1 MDKAVIWDTLSVD
14 ARTHLV
20 DIQVFGQIDST
31 NLESLRQVKS
41 GKGGTRLIVA
51 EAQSDGR
58 GRLGRSW
65 MSPAGGGIYLSLIRS
80 FGKDN
85 KPIQSLSLVSAI
97 SVLKVVEA
105 LGGNS
110 LQLKWPNDL
119 LFQGQKLAGVLLELH
134 VGIAAN
140 DLVFGIGL
148 NLSLS
153 DEDKSFIDRPI
164 TDLRSILG
172 QRPDDSIVVAKIV
185 NVLIENILIFENQ
198 GFRPFSEIWN
208 SYDCHINQ
216 DIVIQ
221 VGNTRKVGKSLGVDE
236 TGGLVLQMEDHREL
250 VTGGE
255 IFSSLGK
262 I

>member
-1 MDKAVIWDTLSVD
+1 MIWDTLSVD

-41 GKGGTRLIVA
+41 GKRGTRLIVA

-134 VGIAAN
+134 VGTAAN
-140 DLVFGIGL
+140 NLVFGIGL

-153 DEDKSFIDRPI
+153 DEEKSFIDRPI
-164 TDLRSILG
+164 TDLR
-172 QRPDDSIVVAKIV
+172 
-185 NVLIENILIFENQ
+185 
-198 GFRPFSEIWN
+198 
-208 SYDCHINQ
+208 
-216 DIVIQ
+216 
-221 VGNTRKVGKSLGVDE
+221 
-236 TGGLVLQMEDHREL
+236 
-250 VTGGE
+250 
-255 IFSSLGK
+255 
-262 I
+262 